1 MATLDLGY
9 KVDSYFHYQHQS
21 PISTSFLGVETPPSY
36 CFSHFHKNI
45 LTILLKSV
53 FIILWNAIK
62 TAYLIYFV
70 FLRLMHFF
78 LLLMTSLSI
87 LLGWPLLP
95 TLCPCCSSGVA
106 PPKPRYQNLP
116 CFGHYHP
123 QWFYDWF
130 MDGHVYGNRCE
141 REAFFFPVELE
152 NVNKSFLGFLIRS
165 EWRDEGR
172 EISDAFEVFDSFTFN
187 LWTIW
192 FHDSRKSFFA

>member
-9 KVDSYFHYQHQS
+9 KVDSYFHSQHQS

-95 TLCPCCSSGVA
+95 TLCPPCTLGKLIDGVRTPCSLVLRSSV
-106 PPKPRYQNLP
+106 Y
-116 CFGHYHP
+116 
-123 QWFYDWF
+123 WF
-130 MDGHVYGNRCE
+130 
-141 REAFFFPVELE
+141 
-152 NVNKSFLGFLIRS
+152 SF
-165 EWRDEGR
+165 
-172 EISDAFEVFDSFTFN
+172 FN
-187 LWTIW
+187 LNEVLP
-192 FHDSRKSFFA
+192 SREYQLQFN